1 MKKYAVRFSVLV
13 VVFLLLCSQEL
24 FAADLA
30 AMARG
35 LCRSGGGDW
44 TRAVRV
50 VVRNDGTSD
59 FHNRV
64 LSASIMENYEAPE
77 KGALPFVGE
86 RVESIRV
93 CNSEGAELLFNVR
106 DASGKAL
113 YKGAIPDG
121 SALSFP
127 ANVPA
132 GAAAEFFVF
141 AGNDKAYPNFDAL
154 EDYRRSASNLDFE
167 SGSGDVPDGWKFD
180 APDDEHRMSWVEE
193 TPRSGKRCVRC
204 DVATGAEPTWIAA
217 RQDNVTL
224 EPGGKYR
231 FSGWVR
237 GQKVAGSV
245 GWYLHIGDQA
255 EAMRESPMLYLG
267 KEGDFDWTAVSRE
280 FTVPENCDRLEFGTV
295 LRGTGVAW
303 FDCARLERLDA
314 STTVESRVMTIEAPT
329 TLTAPRSVA
338 APRDG
343 IASNA
348 RVAKLRVEP
357 TDGGERLVAVN
368 LSTIE
373 ARWSRTLASGDF
385 EIVGFDGERIVP
397 EIFGGVAYFGV
408 RLRPA
413 VRSYIWLVE
422 KNAERF
428 ATSSVIRDDRAGA
441 AQAFPGTMLQ
451 TTAAGDDSE
460 GAQTVPEESLEL
472 PNFIAARNLLS
483 DGGFEDADPDALT
496 VPAGKDGEAWSC
508 DAPEPG
514 VKYSFVDPG
523 VPALGKKA
531 LRVEVAPEAPQ
542 RWRGWRRSVR
552 VQPNQTYLFGY
563 AIRTDSTGG
572 SYDMHLHW
580 RKDDRSLAKAGFDSL
595 GLPASGKTPWT
606 VKCAVRRASED
617 ATIAEIHLTNQT
629 YGASEYDS
637 VFVLPVDSASVE
649 SLEGGEEGVFQ
660 VPAVA
665 KVFPETTFPKDA
677 SELTAERPATCALA
691 LDEEETLQI
700 AIRPSLEKQGE
711 YRVSAPAPTL
721 RGAAAKKLDP
731 PDVFVVSNVLVDYPT
746 NYYHDENDATLRKFP
761 KSSPACD
768 GWIGYWPDP
777 LIPLETA
784 SPSNARRAAAA
795 REFGAPEQWNDSQKL
810 SADAFAGVLS
820 LRADETR
827 AIWLRFK
834 TTPETAPGVYEGH
847 VLLVRDDGVTLD
859 VPYATT
865 VLNFVAPSTRI
876 TGIYDSRISHDYF
889 GEGTRREKLVHVSE
903 KLLERKLCPDKPVC
917 EPKISYDK
925 ETGRATADW
934 SEYDAEATRYF
945 DELGGKAAYFPGEFY
960 LFGWGVPPKVVEGEN
975 PYPGE
980 WPYDGAAR
988 AALRP
993 EYKKAYQAKLK
1004 LFWDHLKEKGW
1015 ADKCVLYISDEPF
1028 YSKPEIIE
1036 QMKALCDMIHEVDPA
1051 IPIYSSTWVFVPE
1064 WLGYID
1070 VWGVGHYGGVG
1081 EETLKKIFDAGGR
1094 VWWTTDGQMCLDTPL
1109 CAVERLLPYTCVR
1122 RGAELYEFWGA
1133 TWYTCNPFD
1142 SASHFYIS
1150 QSDQPGVRY
1159 WVRYPNGDGYIFY
1172 PGEPIGRPGAILDS
1186 VRSEQAREGVEDAGW
1201 LVGLRDAIATK
1212 TDVDS
1217 AERAEAQAILDRALD
1232 WLPLNCGSGRYSTRY
1247 IADPQAFERVRLDVG
1262 LELEKLL
1269 NR

>member
-1 MKKYAVRFSVLV
+1 MRRFAACFSVVTV
-13 VVFLLLCSQEL
+13 VIFALCARGL
-24 FAADLA
+24 FAADLDV
-30 AMARG
+30 MASG

-44 TRAVRV
+44 SRVVRV
-50 VVRNDGTSD
+50 VVSGAGASD
-59 FHNRV
+59 LHRV
-64 LSASIMENYEAPE
+64 ISAPIKGNYASQE
-77 KGALPFVGE
+77 KGAFPFVGE
-86 RVESIRV
+86 RVESLRV
-93 CNSEGAELLFNVR
+93 CDAEGAELLFNVR
-106 DASGKAL
+106 DASGKIL
-113 YKGAIPDG
+113 YKGAIPEG
-121 SALSFP
+121 ATLSFP
-127 ANVPA
+127 ANAPA
-132 GAAAEFFVF
+132 GDASEFYVF
-141 AGNDKAYPNFDAL
+141 AGNDKAFLNLDAL
-154 EDYRRSASNLDFE
+154 MDFRREATNLDFE
-167 SGSGDVPDGWKFD
+167 TGAGDVPDGWAFD
-180 APDDEHRMSWVEE
+180 APDDDHRMNWVEE
-193 TPRSGKRCVRC
+193 TPRSGKKCVRC
-204 DVATGAEPTWIAA
+204 DVAPDAEPTWIAA
-217 RQDNVTL
+217 RQANVAL

-231 FSGWVR
+231 FTGWIR
-237 GQKVAGSV
+237 GQKITGGA
-245 GWYLHIGDQA
+245 GWYLHIGDQSN
-255 EAMRESPMLYLG
+255 AMRESPMLYVG
-267 KEGDFDWTAVSRE
+267 KEGDFDWTRLSKE
-280 FTVPENCDRLEFGTV
+280 FTVAENCDRLEFGTV

-303 FDCARLERLDA
+303 FDHAQLERLDA
-314 STTVESRVMTIEAPT
+314 ATDSQRIVIDAVQNLDVPASVE
-329 TLTAPRSVA
+329 
-338 APRDG
+338 APRDA
-343 IASNA
+343 IPSDA
-348 RVAKLRVEP
+348 RIAKLRVEP

-368 LSTIE
+368 LATIE
-373 ARWSRTLASGDF
+373 ARWGRTFAPGDF
-385 EIVGFDGERIVP
+385 EIVGLDGKPLTP
-397 EIFGGVAYFGV
+397 EVFGGVAYCV
-408 RLRPA
+408 VKLRPA
-413 VRSYIWLVE
+413 TRSYLWLVE
-422 KNAERF
+422 KNGGTAVI
-428 ATSSVIRDDRAGA
+428 ASTSRGIQSGA

-451 TTAAGDDSE
+451 TNAEDAANSSQNAD
-460 GAQTVPEESLEL
+460 AQDALKL
-472 PNFIAARNLLS
+472 PKFIAARNLLS
-483 DGGFEDADPDALT
+483 DGGFEDADADTLA
-496 VPAGKDGEAWSC
+496 VPAGKDGFAWSH
-508 DAPEPG
+508 DADEPG
-514 VKYSFVDPG
+514 VDYSFVDPG
-523 VPALGKKA
+523 VPELGKKA

-542 RWRGWRRSVR
+542 RWRGWRRRVR
-552 VQPNQTYLFGY
+552 VEPNQTYLFGY

-580 RKDDRSLAKAGFDSL
+580 RKDDGSLAKSGFDSL
-595 GLPASGKTPWT
+595 GRPTSGKTPWT
-606 VKCAVRRASED
+606 LKCAVRHSSED

-629 YGASEYDS
+629 YGTSEYDS
-637 VFVLPVDSASVE
+637 VFVLPVDSAGVE
-649 SLEGGEEGVFQ
+649 SLEGGEKGVFQ

-665 KVFPETTFPKDA
+665 KVFPDTTFSKGLP
-677 SELTAERPATCALA
+677 ELTAARPATSALA

-700 AIRPSLEKQGE
+700 AIRPDVKQQGE
-711 YRVSAPAPTL
+711 YRVAAPAPKLKGDASKTL
-721 RGAAAKKLDP
+721 DA

-746 NYYHDENDATLRKFP
+746 NYYHDEKDATFRKFP

-784 SPSNARRAAAA
+784 SPSNARRDAAA
-795 REFGAPEQWNDSQKL
+795 REFGAPEQWNDSQKV

-847 VLLVRDDGVTLD
+847 VSLVRDDGVTLD

-980 WPYDGAAR
+980 WPYDGADR
-988 AALRP
+988 ATLRP

-1081 EETLKKIFDAGGR
+1081 EETLQKIFDAGGR

-1212 TDVDS
+1212 TNVDS
-1217 AERAEAQAILDRALD
+1217 AERAEAQTILDRALD

-1247 IADPQAFERVRLDVG
+1247 IADPQEFERVRLDVG

-1269 NR
+1269 KL